1 MGELMIR
8 RRISKKRNY
17 CSKIFISIGL
27 LLGGTWLYQ
36 FPIKK
41 HIATRALYQLLEEE
55 YQLTDYDI
63 FISRVVKDTKSGRG
77 GVSIFFMVRNSL
89 YEYEYDYSLEE
100 NNWLRGYYVRRGN
113 YRSCDTLI
121 FNDEE

>member
-1 MGELMIR
+1 MMR

-55 YQLTDYDI
+55 YQLTDYE
-63 FISRVVKDTKSGRG
+63 FL
-77 GVSIFFMVRNSL
+77 FQ
-89 YEYEYDYSLEE
+89 E
-100 NNWLRGYYVRRGN
+100 W
-113 YRSCDTLI
+113 
-121 FNDEE
+121 

>member
-1 MGELMIR
+1 MGELMMR
-8 RRISKKRNY
+8 RRISKKEITVLR
-17 CSKIFISIGL
+17 FL
-27 LLGGTWLYQ
+27 FDRFTVRGTWLYQ

-77 GVSIFFMVRNSL
+77 GVSIFS
-89 YEYEYDYSLEE
+89 
-100 NNWLRGYYVRRGN
+100 W
-113 YRSCDTLI
+113 
-121 FNDEE
+121 